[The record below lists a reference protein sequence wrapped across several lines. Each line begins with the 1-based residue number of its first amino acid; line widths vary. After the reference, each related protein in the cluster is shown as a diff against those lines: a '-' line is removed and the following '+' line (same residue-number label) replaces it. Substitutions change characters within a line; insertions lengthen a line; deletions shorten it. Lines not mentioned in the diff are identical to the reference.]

1 MFSKK
6 LMVVLGAIAVLSLV
20 LSGCVTPTPETIIE
34 TVIVEK
40 TVEVETIVEKTV
52 EVIKEVTPEP
62 TAEPEAGPKTMVVC
76 MGQEPDTLYPYGGDM
91 LASRHIQH
99 AVGWPH

>member
-6 LMVVLGAIAVLSLV
+6 LMVAFGAIVVLSLV
-20 LSGCVTPTPETIIE
+20 LSGCVTPTPETIVE
-34 TVIVEK
+34 TVVVKE

-62 TAEPEAGPKTMVVC
+62 TPEPEAGPKNPCGLPGTGTRDIMVPWR
-76 MGQEPDTLYPYGGDM
+76 QY
-91 LASRHIQH
+91 
-99 AVGWPH
+99 VGISPHL